1 MLVIPGSEP
10 GYSII
15 CIGAVKSQFVMAE
28 TRKKPLAFPPVFLI
42 LPGGKES
49 KERKYLEEDLGIS
62 GERKKELIRDYQK
75 HGSDTGSPEVQ
86 VALLTERITSLS
98 DHLGT
103 HKKDHSSR
111 RALLMLVGQ
120 RSALLKYLK
129 KKSVDRYSSL
139 CEGLGIRA

>member
-1 MLVIPGSEP
+1 MRSSHHE
-10 GYSII
+10 
-15 CIGAVKSQFVMAE
+15 FF
-28 TRKKPLAFPPVFLI
+28 LAFPGVFLI
-42 LPGGKES
+42 LRGGKGRK
-49 KERKYLEEDLGIS
+49 KERKYLEEDLGI
-62 GERKKELIRDYQK
+62 GIERKKELIRDYQK
-75 HGSDTGSPEVQ
+75 HGNDTGSPEVQ

-98 DHLGT
+98 EHLNT

-129 KKSVDRYSSL
+129 MKSTDRYSTL